1 MFLCLL
7 EVKLGLFSFIYS
19 DFLKKNIPLHYLFT
33 TVDLNLNLNHTLS
46 SRNRTEVPTPGNL
59 GKEVWEG
66 QEWHGKGEVL
76 SKSSLFKFVEPTSR
90 SFRSPSPSPLA
101 FQITQPA
108 PR

>member
-19 DFLKKNIPLHYLFT
+19 DFFKKNIPLHYLFT

-66 QEWHGKGEVL
+66 QEWHGKG
-76 SKSSLFKFVEPTSR
+76 
-90 SFRSPSPSPLA
+90 
-101 FQITQPA
+101 
-108 PR
+108 